1 VQGHMPIRPDES
13 ADGAA
18 LRLERLFDASFEDWR
33 ARITRRR
40 RQVMNGRSG
49 ALDLP
54 GTTWRDHPAIDRGDG
69 SFLCGDQ
76 VAARGTLA
84 EVSFASA
91 IEAGRLALAHARY
104 VATGALSPLA

>member
-1 VQGHMPIRPDES
+1 
-13 ADGAA
+13 
-18 LRLERLFDASFEDWR
+18 
-33 ARITRRR
+33 
-40 RQVMNGRSG
+40 VMNGRSG

-54 GTTWRDHPAIDRGDG
+54 GTTWRDRPAIDRGDG

-76 VAARGTLA
+76 VAAPGCLA

-104 VATGALSPLA
+104 AAAGALNPIA